1 MIRKLCL
8 LLVILV
14 AGLSATGQADTDLA
28 DYYLLKSRKQRKA
41 AIITLSCSG
50 ATLLP
55 GLILLSD
62 VQPGWEHVNWN
73 KALGG
78 SALVIVGTG
87 LAISSAILFMSSG
100 KNRKKA
106 ERGRVF
112 INRPIP
118 VNMGRAV
125 IVLPYSVGITVPVR

>member
-1 MIRKLCL
+1 MQL
-8 LLVILV
+8 
-14 AGLSATGQADTDLA
+14 
-28 DYYLLKSRKQRKA
+28 
-41 AIITLSCSG
+41 
-50 ATLLP
+50 
-55 GLILLSD
+55 
-62 VQPGWEHVNWN
+62 GWEHVNWN

>member
-8 LLVILV
+8 LLAVLG
-14 AGLSATGQADTDLA
+14 AGLSAAGQADPDLA
-28 DYYLLKSRKQRKA
+28 DYYLLKSRKQQKA
-41 AIITLSCSG
+41 AFITLSCSA

-55 GLILLSD
+55 GLIMLSD
-62 VQPGWEHVNWN
+62 VQPGWERVNWN

-87 LAISSAILFMSSG
+87 LAISSAILFISSG
-100 KNRKKA
+100 KNRKRA

-118 VNMGRAV
+118 VNMGRAA